1 MKIIMSFS
9 ENLRL
14 ARLSKGYTLEEL
26 SKIYNNKYDGG
37 LSKGTL
43 SKYENGKQ
51 EPMISTVKKLSSVLD
66 VTADYLL
73 DKVNESDELNEY
85 LQYLRT
91 RPEMKMLF
99 NLTKDATKEDVEK
112 AVKVIEAM
120 LGKSDNE

>member
-1 MKIIMSFS
+1 MSFS